1 MKTQTVTK
9 IIISKM
15 MTQRTTLPIVIPKSK
30 RVKTNQLIFQ
40 SRQGNTTKS
49 KEALSSITGMGTR
62 GITPSKATKQLSAK
76 GETCSSLSVMLM
88 MLP

>member
-1 MKTQTVTK
+1 
-9 IIISKM
+9 M
-15 MTQRTTLPIVIPKSK
+15 MIQRTTLPVVIPKSK
-30 RVKTNQLIFQ
+30 LVEMIQFLLQ

-62 GITPSKATKQLSAK
+62 GITPRKATKQLSAK